1 MTFIETLERRVI
13 ELAMVRLAEWQEEHP
28 EGIVKNGPNAM
39 KPAGRAFIEACIEL
53 QKRRG
58 LNEGEPQSHADK

>member
-13 ELAMVRLAEWQEEHP
+13 ELAMVRLVEWQEENP
-28 EGIVKNGPNAM
+28 QGIVKDGPGAM
-39 KPAGRAFIEACIEL
+39 KPVGRAFIEACIEL

-58 LNEGEPQSHADK
+58 DAPLPQGERSK